1 MYFLREQLF
10 WSLWLLISVAAAL
23 CFHGCWLISV
33 VADLLDS
40 LILSRTENQKNN
52 IFLSKFSPQ
61 VKLFAILIIHILLP
75 LKDLSKA
82 FALYDKWQMRNEKW
96 QS

>member
-61 VKLFAILIIHILLP
+61 VKLLQYWQYTFYP
-75 LKDLSKA
+75 L
-82 FALYDKWQMRNEKW
+82 
-96 QS
+96 